1 MTNRSQKIFQLM
13 KSDTGI
19 AIKVT
24 HKLHPVSAEQHAPEG
39 ASQDCPQMWKE
50 LFLEAVFFE
59 ALLESDKKKLT
70 ELLQAAERVM
80 VLRAQELLN
89 SAGHLEERREMDNA
103 LAALLS
109 IKTHKFRPL
118 ASFAREGLK

>member
-1 MTNRSQKIFQLM
+1 
-13 KSDTGI
+13 
-19 AIKVT
+19 
-24 HKLHPVSAEQHAPEG
+24 
-39 ASQDCPQMWKE
+39 MWKE

-59 ALLESDKKKLT
+59 ALLESDKRKLT

-89 SAGHLEERREMDNA
+89 SAGHLEARREMDDA

-109 IKTHKFRPL
+109 IETHKFGRP